1 MSKVSDIYSRC
12 YDKYFYLG
20 LFIGLLIIL
29 ATTIYTTNFISGILF
44 ACIPISCVIIFYL
57 FKRPHFL
64 LIIIFIINYII
75 MGICRYVSGLAG
87 GIVMDTLLALILF
100 ILIVRTVFFTVDCW
114 KRFNNPLTYLSL
126 FWLIYCIMEILNPYT
141 TIELWMTSVR
151 GLGFYLFLFVV
162 VTTALFKRY
171 KDLKQILCIWGIL
184 TIFAILKAVIQ
195 KFIGF
200 DWAENHWLYAEDGAK
215 THIIYS
221 GIRYFSFFTDAA
233 NFGCSMALSMVVFS
247 ISALYIKSKKL
258 RVFFII
264 VAILAGYGMLI
275 SGTRTALGIPF
286 IGYTTFILVSKR
298 IKIIIGGTFL
308 ILSLFFFFNFTDIG
322 QNNGDIRRM
331 RTAFQGTEDASFN
344 VRIEN
349 QKKMREFMPNHPFGI
364 GIGKAKH
371 TDSKDHMYGL
381 ATDSSLIYVWIETGI
396 VGLILFISIFLFV
409 LGRGIY
415 DILFRIKNKELKGIM
430 SALIAGLS
438 GILIASY
445 GNEVLQQFPTGPIL
459 YICMTFIMMG
469 RYFDKE
475 IENREAENSKLSS
488 ENEYT
493 SN

>member
-20 LFIGLLIIL
+20 LFLGLLIIL
-29 ATTIYTTNFISGILF
+29 ATTIYTTNSISGILF

-57 FKRPHFL
+57 FKYPHFL
-64 LIIIFIINYII
+64 LIAIFIINYII
-75 MGICRYVSGLAG
+75 MGICRYILDLQG
-87 GIVMDTLLALILF
+87 GIVMDASLALILF
-100 ILIVRTVFFTVDCW
+100 ILIVRTVFFTVDYW

-126 FWLIYCIMEILNPYT
+126 IWLIYCIMEILNPYT

-162 VTTALFKRY
+162 VTTALFKHY
-171 KDLKQILCIWGIL
+171 KYLKKILLLWGIL
-184 TIFAILKAVIQ
+184 TIFAVLKAVIQ

-200 DWAENHWLYAEDGAK
+200 DWAENHWLYVEDAAK

-247 ISALYIKSKKL
+247 TSALYIKSKKL

-275 SGTRTALGIPF
+275 SGTRTVLAILF
-286 IGYTTFILVSKR
+286 AGYAIFILISRLRKV
-298 IKIIIGGTFL
+298 IIGGTFL
-308 ILSLFFFFNFTDIG
+308 VLSLFIFLNFTNIG
-322 QNNGDIRRM
+322 ESNSDIRRM

-349 QKKMREFMPNHPFGI
+349 QKKMREFMPNHPFGV

-371 TDSKDHMYGL
+371 ADSNDHMYGL

-409 LGRGIY
+409 VARGIY

-430 SALIAGLS
+430 SALVAGLS
-438 GILIASY
+438 GILVASY
-445 GNEVLQQFPTGPIL
+445 GNEILQQFPNGPII

-475 IENREAENSKLSS
+475 IENKETRNSKLSS
-488 ENEYT
+488 ENEYN

>member
-1 MSKVSDIYSRC
+1 MSKPSDIYSKF

-20 LFIGLLIIL
+20 LFLGLLIIL
-29 ATTIYTTNFISGILF
+29 GTTIYTRNFISGILF
-44 ACIPISCVIIFYL
+44 ACIPTTCLIL
-57 FKRPHFL
+57 FCFFKFPQSL
-64 LIIIFIINYII
+64 LMILFIVNYII
-75 MGICRYVSGLAG
+75 MGISRYVPSIPG
-87 GIVMDTLLALILF
+87 GMVIDALLAFILF
-100 ILIVRTVFFTVDCW
+100 ILFFRTVFFSVDYW
-114 KRFNNPLTYLSL
+114 KRFNNPLTYISL

-151 GLGFYLFLFVV
+151 GLGFYLFLFIV

-171 KDLKQILCIWGIL
+171 KDLKKVLLLWGIL
-184 TIFAILKAVIQ
+184 TIFAVLKAIIQ

-200 DWAENHWLYAEDGAK
+200 DSAENHWLYVEDGAR
-215 THIIYS
+215 THVIYS

-247 ISALYIKSKKL
+247 ISALYLKSKKVK
-258 RVFFII
+258 VFFFI

-275 SGTRTALGIPF
+275 SGTRTVLAILF
-286 IGYTTFILVSKR
+286 VGYATFILISKLE
-298 IKIIIGGTFL
+298 KVIIGGTFL
-308 ILSLFFFFNFTDIG
+308 ILSLFIFLNFTNIG
-322 QNNGDIRRM
+322 QSNADIRRM
-331 RTAFQGTEDASFN
+331 RTAFHGAEDASFN

-371 TDSKDHMYGL
+371 TDSNDHMYGL

-409 LGRGIY
+409 LARGIY

-459 YICMTFIMMG
+459 YMCMAFIMMG

-475 IENREAENSKLSS
+475 IENKEAENSKLSS
-488 ENEYT
+488 ENEYN

>member
-20 LFIGLLIIL
+20 LFLGLLIIL

-75 MGICRYVSGLAG
+75 MGICRYISGLAG
-87 GIVMDTLLALILF
+87 GIVMDASLALILF
-100 ILIVRTVFFTVDCW
+100 ILIVRTVFFPVDCW

-126 FWLIYCIMEILNPYT
+126 FWLIYCIIEILNPYT

-264 VAILAGYGMLI
+264 IAILAGYGMLI

-475 IENREAENSKLSS
+475 IENKEAENSKLSS

>member
-20 LFIGLLIIL
+20 LFLGLLTIL
-29 ATTIYTTNFISGILF
+29 GITIYTTNFISGILF
-44 ACIPISCVIIFYL
+44 ACIPIACLILFYF
-57 FKRPHFL
+57 FKFPHSL
-64 LIIIFIINYII
+64 LITLFIVNYII
-75 MGICRYVSGLAG
+75 MGVSRYVSSISG
-87 GIVMDTLLALILF
+87 GIVMDALLLLILF
-100 ILIVRTVFFTVDCW
+100 ILFVRTVFFSVDYW

-126 FWLIYCIMEILNPYT
+126 IWLIYCIMEILNPYT

-162 VTTALFKRY
+162 VTTALFKRF
-171 KDLKQILCIWGIL
+171 KDLKQILLIWGIL
-184 TIFAILKAVIQ
+184 TILAVLKAVIQ

-200 DWAENHWLYAEDGAK
+200 DWAENHWLYVEDGAR

-247 ISALYIKSKKL
+247 ISALYIKNKKL

-275 SGTRTALGIPF
+275 SGTRTVLAILF
-286 IGYTTFILVSKR
+286 AGYATFILISKLG
-298 IKIIIGGTFL
+298 KVIIGGTFL
-308 ILSLFFFFNFTDIG
+308 ILSLFIFLNFTNIG
-322 QNNGDIRRM
+322 QSNADIRRM
-331 RTAFQGTEDASFN
+331 RTAFHGTEDASFN
-344 VRIEN
+344 VRVEN
-349 QKKMREFMPNHPFGI
+349 QKKMREFMPAHPFGI

-409 LGRGIY
+409 LGKGIY

-459 YICMTFIMMG
+459 YKCMTFIMMG

-475 IENREAENSKLSS
+475 IENKEAENSKLSS